1 MKYLHLIL
9 LPLAVSFCSSAGAD
23 SVPVQGDKEQALI
36 NSMEQAEQK
45 ALAAANERAIGKPLE
60 VTAKPAKEQKSNAK
74 TSDQMLQELVNE
86 VDRLRSKEVVTK
98 ISALSTQKP
107 RPARHIGAKTMY
119 SYKEGDTYEVHTA
132 LDRVTDIELQP
143 GEVLSNA
150 PVAGDTVRWKIGIIK
165 SGKAPREVTH
175 VVLKPLDVDLETNLL
190 LTTSK
195 HVYHIH
201 AVSGDWYMPAVAWNY
216 PQEEDAELA
225 LALSR
230 QNSTERVGTSPEELH
245 FDYHIE
251 DKDYDWRPV
260 RAFDDGQKTYL
271 QMPQSLKVTE
281 APALF
286 LIEDGKPMLVN
297 YRVKGDYY
305 IIDRLIEQLELRVG
319 PRKRIQVYGPNAR
332 PSLLERIFE

>member
-1 MKYLHLIL
+1 
-9 LPLAVSFCSSAGAD
+9 
-23 SVPVQGDKEQALI
+23 
-36 NSMEQAEQK
+36 
-45 ALAAANERAIGKPLE
+45 
-60 VTAKPAKEQKSNAK
+60 
-74 TSDQMLQELVNE
+74 
-86 VDRLRSKEVVTK
+86 
-98 ISALSTQKP
+98 
-107 RPARHIGAKTMY
+107 
-119 SYKEGDTYEVHTA
+119 
-132 LDRVTDIELQP
+132 
-143 GEVLSNA
+143 
-150 PVAGDTVRWKIGIIK
+150 
-165 SGKAPREVTH
+165 
-175 VVLKPLDVDLETNLL
+175 
-190 LTTSK
+190 
-195 HVYHIH
+195 
-201 AVSGDWYMPAVAWNY
+201 MPTVAWNY

-319 PRKRIQVYGPNAR
+319 PRKRIQVYGPNSR
-332 PSLLERIFE
+332 PPLFERIFE